1 MTRHAVW
8 SHLFG
13 DIATQYFVCP
23 SLEALS
29 QAASGEQQSYLW
41 KVWLFTLPRMEGA
54 RNIPQTVVLEG
65 LRGIGVSRNKSNDL
79 TMKAEQILIR
89 RSVRG

>member
-1 MTRHAVW
+1 MTRHAIW
-8 SHLFG
+8 SHLFR

-41 KVWLFTLPRMEGA
+41 KVWLFTLPRMEAA
-54 RNIPQTVVLEG
+54 RNIPQTAVLEG
-65 LRGIGVSRNKSNDL
+65 LRGVGVLQNKSNVL
-79 TMKAEQILIR
+79 TMKAEQILV
-89 RSVRG
+89 RSV